1 MVDQQSQQSSNLTYS
16 NPNYINS
23 QSHFYMPNNSYNIA
37 SQFYNTT
44 QYNPYNSTFQ
54 YNYPYNPSYLPTSE
68 LSYHSIAEFLEIL
81 SENFLEYKSKLI
93 DNGYSIVEQ
102 LKGIGIIK
110 LGHCTRILAALGLP
124 II

>member
-1 MVDQQSQQSSNLTYS
+1 MNS
-16 NPNYINS
+16 NYINS
-23 QSHFYMPNNSYNIA
+23 QSHFYTPNNSYNIA

-68 LSYHSIAEFLEIL
+68 PSYQSIAEFLETL
-81 SENFLEYKSKLI
+81 GENFLEYESKLI
-93 DNGYSIVEQ
+93 DNRYSVAELPYLNMEQ
-102 LKGIGIIK
+102 LKGIGITK
-110 LGHCTRILAALGLP
+110 LGHCIRILAALGLP